1 MRLKEQRMAKSHT
14 WILATAAV
22 MIVTAPLTL
31 AQAKEG
37 SAAPAGVP
45 RHDISGT
52 WTPEKEG
59 SGIAGAGPYSAPS
72 DGKHEPPYTAA
83 ALEKMKA
90 YKPGNG
96 LYQVAPP
103 FINDP
108 AVIYC
113 DPQGMP
119 RVDLYELRDTHIF
132 HEKAKTFILY
142 QYEHLWREIWTD
154 GRALP
159 KDPEPRWLG
168 YSIGK
173 WEDDYTFVTQTTG
186 VDGRTWL
193 DKTGRPHSEDM
204 RVEERFHR
212 ASKDLLELTVTID
225 DPTMYTAKWKPLDKF
240 RMKLLP
246 EDSEPI
252 EMLCSVSEY
261 MLYNQQMKFGNP
273 TAGTGGQRPPKQ

>member
-1 MRLKEQRMAKSHT
+1 MAKSHT
-14 WILATAAV
+14 WILATAAM
-22 MIVTAPLTL
+22 MIVTAPLTFP
-31 AQAKEG
+31 QAKEG

-59 SGIAGAGPYSAPS
+59 SGIAGGGPYSAPS

-83 ALEKMKA
+83 AREKMKD
-90 YKPGNG
+90 YRPGNG
-96 LYQVAPP
+96 MYQNPP
-103 FINDP
+103 PLINDP

-132 HEKAKTFILY
+132 HEQAKTFILY

-154 GRALP
+154 GRTLP
-159 KDPEPRWLG
+159 KNPEPRWLG

-173 WEDDYTFVTQTTG
+173 WDDDYTFVTQTTG

-204 RVEERFHR
+204 RVEERLHR

-273 TAGTGGQRPPKQ
+273 TAGTGGQKSPKQ

>member
-1 MRLKEQRMAKSHT
+1 MAKSRT
-14 WILATAAV
+14 WIAAAAAIW
-22 MIVTAPLTL
+22 IVTAPPTF
-31 AQAKEG
+31 AQGNTQAKKS
-37 SAAPAGVP
+37 SAASTGVP

-90 YKPGNG
+90 YRPGNG
-96 LYQVAPP
+96 LYEVAPP
-103 FINDP
+103 LINDP

-154 GRALP
+154 GRELP
-159 KDPEPRWLG
+159 KKPEPRWLG
-168 YSIGK
+168 YSIGT
-173 WEDDYTFVTQTTG
+173 WEDDYTFVTQTIG

-261 MLYNQQMKFGNP
+261 MLYNQQMGFGNP
-273 TAGTGGQRPPKQ
+273 TAGTGGQKPQKQ

>member
-1 MRLKEQRMAKSHT
+1 MAKG
-14 WILATAAV
+14 LAIISGLAAAL
-22 MIVTAPLTL
+22 IVTSPLAF
-31 AQAKEG
+31 AQARKAEA
-37 SAAPAGVP
+37 SKAETAAGVP
-45 RHDISGT
+45 KHDITGT

-83 ALEKMKA
+83 AREKMKA

-103 FINDP
+103 LINDP

-119 RVDLYELRDTHIF
+119 RVDLYELRDTHITQ
-132 HEKAKTFILY
+132 EKAKTFILY

-154 GRALP
+154 GRPLP

-168 YSIGK
+168 YSVGK
-173 WEDDYTFVTQTTG
+173 WEDDYTFVAQTNG

-204 RVEERFHR
+204 VVEEQFHR
-212 ASKDLLELTVTID
+212 ASKDLLELTVTIH
-225 DPTMYTAKWKPLDKF
+225 DPTMYTAPWKPLDKF

-261 MLYNQQMKFGNP
+261 MLYNEQMKFGNP
-273 TAGTGGQRPPKQ
+273 TAGTGGQRPPKK

>member
-1 MRLKEQRMAKSHT
+1 MAKKHT
-14 WILATAAV
+14 WISAAAV
-22 MIVTAPLTL
+22 IILTAPLTF
-31 AQAKEG
+31 AQANKDL
-37 SAAPAGVP
+37 AASGVP

-59 SGIAGAGPYSAPS
+59 SGIGGPGPFSAPS

-83 ALEKMKA
+83 AREKMKD

-119 RVDLYELRDTHIF
+119 RIDLYELRDTHIT
-132 HEKAKTFILY
+132 HEKEKTFIMY
-142 QYEHLWREIWTD
+142 QYNHTWREIWTD

-168 YSIGK
+168 YSVGK
-173 WEDDYTFVTQTTG
+173 WDDDNTFVATTNG

-193 DKTGRPHSEDM
+193 DKSGRPHSEDM
-204 RVEERFHR
+204 VVEERWHR
-212 ASKDLLELTVTID
+212 VSKDLLELTVTIND
-225 DPTMYTAKWKPLDKF
+225 STMYTAPWKPLDKF

-246 EDSEPI
+246 ASSEPI

-261 MLYNQQMKFGNP
+261 MLYNERMKFGNP